1 MSFRDLDNGPKGGGH
16 ASKQQ
21 PKQRRDEDSSFE
33 RSIKANIQEMQDSV
47 RKASEKLDNA
57 QRSFLSRRMGESL
70 EKFLEQSRVLSQE
83 TEQLFRD
90 WTVHMAGEP
99 TERHRKKF
107 SYEKLQK
114 AFEEEVMHLKDVA
127 RRAVAAQQEALGGNS
142 VNGSN
147 AMECHSMCDE
157 QGSSDF
163 DEVEHGLLDDD
174 STQQACRVST
184 YHEDSSIRNRI
195 AHERDEGIRRIQS
208 QVSEVNQIIKDLAS
222 IVVDQGSQ
230 IESIEGQAES
240 SSTNTKQA
248 VQELRKA
255 VDRQRGTREKL
266 CCMLTLAVIVLC
278 FVILPQM
285 HMLQFQ
291 HSTNMS
297 VGSGGGGSSAGV
309 DTMAVVGA
317 PSAGGQPV
325 VSWRTASSGGGAAP
339 APAGVTKVVSKTGH
353 SLT

>member
-47 RKASEKLDNA
+47 RKASEKLEHA
-57 QRSFLSRRMGESL
+57 QRSFLSKRMGESL
-70 EKFLEQSRVLSQE
+70 DKFLEQSRVLSQE

-90 WTVHMAGEP
+90 WTVHLAGEP

-114 AFEEEVMHLKDVA
+114 AFEEEVGHLKDVA
-127 RRAVAAQQEALGGNS
+127 RRAVAAQQEALGANS

-157 QGSSDF
+157 QGSSEID
-163 DEVEHGLLDDD
+163 DVEHGLLDD
-174 STQQACRVST
+174 SVPQQACHLTT
-184 YHEDSSIRNRI
+184 YQEDSSIRNRI
-195 AHERDEGIRRIQS
+195 AHEREEGIKRIQS

-230 IESIEGQAES
+230 IDSIENQAES

-248 VQELRKA
+248 VQELKKA

-266 CCMLTLAVIVLC
+266 CCMLTAAVVVLC

-291 HSTNMS
+291 RGANISAGSNGG
-297 VGSGGGGSSAGV
+297 GSGGAESLAVPPASVGRPVASWRSSSTGGSGSAE
-309 DTMAVVGA
+309 
-317 PSAGGQPV
+317 
-325 VSWRTASSGGGAAP
+325 
-339 APAGVTKVVSKTGH
+339 VTKVISKTGH
-353 SLT
+353 TLT